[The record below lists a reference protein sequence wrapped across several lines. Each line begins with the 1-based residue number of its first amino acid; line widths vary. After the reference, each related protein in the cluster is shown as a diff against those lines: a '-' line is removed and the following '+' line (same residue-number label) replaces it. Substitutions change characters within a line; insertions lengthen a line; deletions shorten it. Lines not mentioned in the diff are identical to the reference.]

1 MNYIDLAY
9 TVEKDK
15 VEEKVREIN
24 AGDEYRVVNIV
35 PFDEDNVLFCLV
47 KAPIVNQGYQPKQL
61 GDMRPRN
68 RAGEPATTRQLNYI
82 RQLANK
88 ADKDPASLDLD
99 NLTKKDAGRLIGRL
113 KKEQKVPKGKEDLD
127 FGQGFDMSELDQMN
141 FGN

>member
-15 VEEKVREIN
+15 VEEKVKEIN
-24 AGDEYRVVNIV
+24 AGNEYRVASIV
-35 PFDEDNVLFCLV
+35 PFDKDNMLLCLAKV
-47 KAPIVNQGYQPKQL
+47 AIANQGYQPKQL

-68 RAGEPATTRQLNYI
+68 RAGEPATNRQLNYI

-88 ADKDPASLDLD
+88 ANKDPESLNLA
-99 NLTKKDAGRLIGRL
+99 NLTKKDAGRLIGQL
-113 KKEQKVPKGKEDLD
+113 KKEQKVPNGQENLD
-127 FGQGFDMSELDQMN
+127 FGQGFDMGELDQMD

>member
-15 VEEKVREIN
+15 VEEKVKEIN
-24 AGDEYRVVNIV
+24 AGNEYRVINIV
-35 PFDEDNVLFCLV
+35 PFDKDNMLFCLT
-47 KAPIVNQGYQPKQL
+47 KAPIANQGYQPKQL

-88 ADKDPASLDLD
+88 ANKDPESLNLD
-99 NLTKKDAGRLIGRL
+99 NLTKKDAGRLIGQL
-113 KKEQKVPKGKEDLD
+113 KKEQKVPNGQENLD

>member
-1 MNYIDLAY
+1 MDYIDLAY

-15 VEEKVREIN
+15 VEEKVKEIN
-24 AGDEYRVVNIV
+24 AGNEYRVVNIV
-35 PFDEDNVLFCLV
+35 PFDEDNVLFCLT
-47 KAPIVNQGYQPKQL
+47 KAPIANHGYQPKQL

-68 RAGEPATTRQLNYI
+68 RAEEPATNRQLNYI

-88 ADKDPASLDLD
+88 ANKDPESLNLD
-99 NLTKKDAGRLIGRL
+99 NLTKKDAGRLIGKL
-113 KKEQKVPKGKEDLD
+113 KKEQKVPNGQENFD

>member
-9 TVEKDK
+9 TIEKDK
-15 VEEKVREIN
+15 VEEKVKEVN
-24 AGDEYRVVNIV
+24 AGNEYRVINIV
-35 PFDEDNVLFCLV
+35 PFDNDNMLLCLAKV
-47 KAPIVNQGYQPKQL
+47 AIANQGYQPKQL
-61 GDMRPRN
+61 GEMKPRN

-113 KKEQKVPKGKEDLD
+113 KKEQKVPKGQEDLD

>member
-15 VEEKVREIN
+15 IEEKVKEIN
-24 AGDEYRVVNIV
+24 AGNEYRVVNIV
-35 PFDEDNVLFCLV
+35 PFDEDNVLFCLT
-47 KAPIVNQGYQPKQL
+47 KASIANQGYQPKQL

-68 RAGEPATTRQLNYI
+68 RAEEPATNRQLNYI

-88 ADKDPASLDLD
+88 ANKDPESLNLD
-99 NLTKKDAGRLIGRL
+99 NLTKKDAGRLIGKL
-113 KKEQKVPKGKEDLD
+113 KKEQKVPNGQENLD
-127 FGQGFDMSELDQMN
+127 FGQGFDMGELDQMD

>member
-1 MNYIDLAY
+1 MNYINLAY
-9 TVEKDK
+9 TVGKDK
-15 VEEKVREIN
+15 IEEKVKEIN
-24 AGDEYRVVNIV
+24 AGNEYRVVNIV
-35 PFDEDNVLFCLV
+35 PFDEDNVLFCLT
-47 KAPIVNQGYQPKQL
+47 KAPIANQGYQPKQL

-68 RAGEPATTRQLNYI
+68 RAEEPATTRQLNYI

-113 KKEQKVPKGKEDLD
+113 KKEQKVSKGQEDLD

>member
-15 VEEKVREIN
+15 VEEKVKEIN
-24 AGDEYRVVNIV
+24 AGNEYRVVNIV

-47 KAPIVNQGYQPKQL
+47 KVAIANQGYQPKQL
-61 GDMRPRN
+61 GDMRSRN
-68 RAGEPATTRQLNYI
+68 RAGEPATNRQLNYI

-88 ADKDPASLDLD
+88 ANKDPKSLNLA
-99 NLTKKDAGRLIGRL
+99 NLTKKDAGRLIGQL
-113 KKEQKVPKGKEDLD
+113 KKEQKVPNGQENLD
-127 FGQGFDMSELDQMN
+127 FGQGFDMGELDQMD

>member
-15 VEEKVREIN
+15 VEEKVKEIN
-24 AGDEYRVVNIV
+24 AENEYRVVNIV
-35 PFDEDNVLFCLV
+35 PFDDDNVLFCLV
-47 KAPIVNQGYQPKQL
+47 KVAIANQGYQPKQL

-68 RAGEPATTRQLNYI
+68 RAGEPATNRQLNYI

-88 ADKDPASLDLD
+88 ANKDPESLNLA
-99 NLTKKDAGRLIGRL
+99 NLTKKDAGRLIGQL
-113 KKEQKVPKGKEDLD
+113 KKEQKVPNGQENLD
-127 FGQGFDMSELDQMN
+127 FGQGFDMGELDQMD

>member
-9 TVEKDK
+9 TIEKDR
-15 VEEKVREIN
+15 VEEKVKEIN
-24 AGDEYRVVNIV
+24 AGNEYRVANIV
-35 PFDEDNVLFCLV
+35 PFDKDNMLLCLAKV
-47 KAPIVNQGYQPKQL
+47 AIANQGYQPKQL
-61 GDMRPRN
+61 GEMKPRN

-113 KKEQKVPKGKEDLD
+113 KKEQKAPKGQEDLD

>member
-1 MNYIDLAY
+1 MNYINLAY
-9 TVEKDK
+9 TVGKDK
-15 VEEKVREIN
+15 IEEKVKEIN
-24 AGDEYRVVNIV
+24 AGNEYRVVNIV
-35 PFDEDNVLFCLV
+35 PFDEDNVLFCLT
-47 KAPIVNQGYQPKQL
+47 KAPIANQGYQPKQL

-68 RAGEPATTRQLNYI
+68 RAEEPATNRQLNYI

-113 KKEQKVPKGKEDLD
+113 KKEQKVPKGQEDLD
-127 FGQGFDMSELDQMN
+127 FGRGFDMSELDQMN

>member
-15 VEEKVREIN
+15 VEEKVKEITTGN
-24 AGDEYRVVNIV
+24 EYRVANIV
-35 PFDEDNVLFCLV
+35 PFDEDNMLLCLT
-47 KAPIVNQGYQPKQL
+47 KAPATNQGYQPKQL
-61 GDMRPRN
+61 GEMKPRN

-88 ADKDPASLDLD
+88 ADKDPASLNLD

-113 KKEQKVPKGKEDLD
+113 KKEQKVPKDQEDLD

>member
-15 VEEKVREIN
+15 VEEKVKEIN
-24 AGDEYRVVNIV
+24 AGNEYRVVNIV
-35 PFDEDNVLFCLV
+35 PFDEDNVLFCLT
-47 KAPIVNQGYQPKQL
+47 KAPIANQGYQPKQL

-68 RAGEPATTRQLNYI
+68 RAGEPATNRQLNYI

-88 ADKDPASLDLD
+88 ANKDPESLNLD
-99 NLTKKDAGRLIGRL
+99 NLTKKDAGRLIGQL
-113 KKEQKVPKGKEDLD
+113 KKEQKVPNGQENLD
-127 FGQGFDMSELDQMN
+127 FGQGFDMNELDQMN